1 MHIKDI
7 LNLPTR
13 IKEIFKQ
20 EIYFETLLD
29 RDEMIELIKND
40 YPLKPKDE
48 RVITFLKHEINK
60 PVELYRQ
67 CKTPDGEKRLKHLTK
82 LIWPTHS

>member
-7 LNLPTR
+7 LNIPPR
-13 IKEIFKQ
+13 IAGIFKQ

-29 RDEMIELIKND
+29 RDEMIELIKID
-40 YPLKPKDE
+40 YPFKPKDE
-48 RVITFLKHEINK
+48 RVKTFLKHEINK
-60 PVELYRQ
+60 HVELYRQ

-82 LIWPTHS
+82 LI